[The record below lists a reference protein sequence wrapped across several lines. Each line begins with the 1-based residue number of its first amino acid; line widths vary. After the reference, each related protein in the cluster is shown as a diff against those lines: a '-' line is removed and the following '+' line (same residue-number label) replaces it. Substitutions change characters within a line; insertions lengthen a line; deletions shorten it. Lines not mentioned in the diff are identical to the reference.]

1 MALWILKIIKISRY
15 ITAQRGRCSEE
26 GGHMATRLLFSEV
39 VAACLVVDLKYEIK
53 TKLHME
59 FVEISLVDIL

>member
-1 MALWILKIIKISRY
+1 
-15 ITAQRGRCSEE
+15 
-26 GGHMATRLLFSEV
+26 MATRLLFSEV